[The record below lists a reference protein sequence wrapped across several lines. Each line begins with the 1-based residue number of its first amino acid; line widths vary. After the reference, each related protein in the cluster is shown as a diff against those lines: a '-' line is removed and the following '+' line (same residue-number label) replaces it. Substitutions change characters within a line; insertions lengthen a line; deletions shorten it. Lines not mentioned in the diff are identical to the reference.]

1 MCMKSDAV
9 SHFLKYYALNNLKII
24 VKAYKDNFMSITY
37 HLKQLFYIFVIGMSV
52 ESSNKYSNKERA
64 MCR

>member
-1 MCMKSDAV
+1 MSMKSDAV

-24 VKAYKDNFMSITY
+24 VKALIDNFMSITY
-37 HLKQLFYIFVIGMSV
+37 NLEQLFYIFVIGMSV